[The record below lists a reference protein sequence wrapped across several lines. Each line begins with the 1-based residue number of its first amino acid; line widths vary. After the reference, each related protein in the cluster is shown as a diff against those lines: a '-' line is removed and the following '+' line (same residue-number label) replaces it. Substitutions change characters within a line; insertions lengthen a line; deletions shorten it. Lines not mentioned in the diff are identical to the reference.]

1 MTVKQISVFAESKP
15 GHVSAVLELFSGKN
29 INVRGF
35 SAGDT
40 GEYGILRFIVDKPDE
55 ALFVLQENNHACA
68 CTPVLCIRL
77 KDEPGELARV
87 MKVLASCDIN
97 VIYSYSMISAYIV
110 LSVSD
115 IERAEALLADEPVEC
130 ARQDDILHLQA

>member
-1 MTVKQISVFAESKP
+1 MTVQQISVFAESKP
-15 GHVSAVLELFSGKN
+15 GHMSSILELFGDEGV
-29 INVRGF
+29 NVRGF

-40 GEYGILRFIVDKPDE
+40 GEYGIVRFIVDKPEE
-55 ALFVLQENNHACA
+55 AFAALQRNGHACA
-68 CTPVLCIRL
+68 STPVLCIRL

-87 MKVLASCDIN
+87 MRVLASCDIN

-115 IERAEALLADEPVEC
+115 VQRAEELLASEPVEC
-130 ARQDDILHLQA
+130 ATQQDIPHLRA

>member
-1 MTVKQISVFAESKP
+1 MTIKQISVFAESKP
-15 GHVSAVLELFSGKN
+15 GHVSTVLELFGN
-29 INVRGF
+29 EHINVRGF

-55 ALFVLQENNHACA
+55 ALATLQKNNHACA

-115 IERAEALLADEPVEC
+115 IERAEALLANEPVEC
-130 ARQDDILHLQA
+130 ACQDDIPHLQA

>member
-15 GHVSAVLELFSGKN
+15 GHMSSILELFASEGV
-29 INVRGF
+29 NVRGF

-40 GEYGILRFIVDKPDE
+40 GEYGIVRFIVDKPDE
-55 ALFVLQENNHACA
+55 ALAALQRNNHACA
-68 CTPVLCIRL
+68 CTPVLCLRL

-97 VIYSYSMISAYIV
+97 IIYSYSMISAYIV

-115 IERAEALLADEPVEC
+115 AQRAEELLADEPVEC
-130 ARQDDILHLQA
+130 ASQEDIPRLRA

>member
-1 MTVKQISVFAESKP
+1 MTIKQISVFAESKP
-15 GHVSAVLELFSGKN
+15 GHVSAVLELFGNES

-55 ALFVLQENNHACA
+55 ALAILQKNNHACA

-115 IERAEALLADEPVEC
+115 IEHAEALLANEPVEC
-130 ARQDDILHLQA
+130 ACQDDILHLQA

>member
-1 MTVKQISVFAESKP
+1 MTVQQISVFAESKP
-15 GHVSAVLELFSGKN
+15 GHVSNILEIFGKEG

-40 GEYGILRFIVDKPDE
+40 GEYGIVRFIVDKPDE
-55 ALFVLQENNHACA
+55 ALAILKSHNCACA
-68 CTPVLCIRL
+68 QTPVLCIRL

-87 MKVLASCDIN
+87 MRVLASCDIN

-115 IERAEALLADEPVEC
+115 IERAERLLANEPVEC
-130 ARQDDILHLQA
+130 ATQDDIPHLRA